1 MEQNSE
7 RQNKVNNDNIALTAL
22 KNKIQSEVE
31 VDFHDETKKST
42 TASVI
47 KTANDKFLIE
57 TLSAQVEANEIKKR
71 KHKDW
76 LMIAMGAFLLFQFL
90 LVAIIIISSQDKS

>member
-57 TLSAQVEANEIKKR
+57 TLSAQVEANEIKK
-71 KHKDW
+71 KT
-76 LMIAMGAFLLFQFL
+76 
-90 LVAIIIISSQDKS
+90 